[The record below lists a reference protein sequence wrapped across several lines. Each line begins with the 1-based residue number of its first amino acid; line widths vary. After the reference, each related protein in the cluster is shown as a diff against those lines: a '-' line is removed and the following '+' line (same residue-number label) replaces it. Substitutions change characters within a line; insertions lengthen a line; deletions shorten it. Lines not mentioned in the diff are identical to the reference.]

1 MGHLD
6 GHAGEDKLV
15 DILEEDNHL
24 EEDNRRVD
32 IRLEGDIQLV
42 GRLVGD
48 SLLGVDI
55 HVLGMIQADDDSV
68 LQHSLQD
75 GKTDLSRHAC
85 LFRHS
90 FCFNFNFN
98 LKVKI
103 CKKHTVYL
111 KDFLRVK

>member
-15 DILEEDNHL
+15 DILEEDNQQVDNHLEMDNQQMDNHL
-24 EEDNRRVD
+24 EEDNRQVDNHLEEDNRQVD

-55 HVLGMIQADDDSV
+55 HVLV
-68 LQHSLQD
+68 
-75 GKTDLSRHAC
+75 
-85 LFRHS
+85 
-90 FCFNFNFN
+90 
-98 LKVKI
+98 
-103 CKKHTVYL
+103 
-111 KDFLRVK
+111 